1 MFIVTGGAG
10 FIGSNYVINL
20 VKNHKNKVINI
31 DKLTYAGSYKNIK
44 LLEKN
49 KNYRFVKANIG
60 NSKIISKI
68 LKNNKPRF
76 IINFAAETHVDRS
89 ISNPEKFFNT
99 NLLHSF
105 NFFYEI
111 YNYWK
116 NLDSI
121 SKKRFRFLQIST
133 DEVYGSLK
141 NNEKPFKEDNL
152 LKPNNPYSS
161 SKAAFDNLIRGYTKT
176 FGMPV
181 LITRCSNNYGPRQ
194 NPEKLIPLCI
204 KNLINKK
211 NIPVYG
217 NGMQIRDWINVS
229 DHCEAINKVLHKGKI
244 GEIYNIGG
252 SNEKIN
258 LKLILMIC
266 KIFDEINN
274 KENFSHISLIKH
286 IKDRLGHDKR
296 YSINSSKIRRELN
309 WRPKISFNEGIKKT
323 IKWYLKNY
331 NWK

>member
-10 FIGSNYVINL
+10 FIGSNYVIDL
-20 VKNHKNKVINI
+20 VKNRKNKVINI
-31 DKLTYAGSYKNIK
+31 DRLTYAGNYKNIK
-44 LLEKN
+44 FLEKN
-49 KNYRFVKANIG
+49 KNYRFVKTNIG
-60 NSKIISKI
+60 NRKIISNI
-68 LKNNKPRF
+68 LKKNKPKF
-76 IINFAAETHVDRS
+76 IINFAAETHVDKS
-89 ISNPEKFFNT
+89 ISDPEKFFNT

-105 NFFYEI
+105 NFFYEV
-111 YNYWK
+111 YNYWRK
-116 NLDSI
+116 LDPI
-121 SKKRFRFLQIST
+121 SKRKFKFLQIST

-141 NNEKPFKEDNL
+141 KNGKPFKEDNL

-161 SKAAFDNLIRGYTKT
+161 SKAAFDNLIRGYSKT

-217 NGMQIRDWINVS
+217 NGLQIRDWINVS
-229 DHCEAINKVLHKGKI
+229 DHCEAINKVLHRGKI
-244 GEIYNIGG
+244 GEIYNIGS

-258 LKLILMIC
+258 LNLIKIIC
-266 KIFDEINN
+266 KIFDEIDS
-274 KENFSHISLIKH
+274 KKKFSHISLIKH
-286 IKDRLGHDKR
+286 VKDRLGHDKR

-309 WRPKISFNEGIKKT
+309 WKPKISFNEGIKKT

>member
-10 FIGSNYVINL
+10 FIGSNYVIDL
-20 VKNHKNKVINI
+20 VKKRKNKVINI
-31 DKLTYAGSYKNIK
+31 DKLTYAGNYKNIK

-49 KNYRFVKANIG
+49 KNYRFVKTNIG
-60 NSKIISKI
+60 NRKIISNI
-68 LKNNKPRF
+68 LKKNKPRF
-76 IINFAAETHVDRS
+76 IVNFAAETHVDKS
-89 ISNPEKFFNT
+89 ISNPKKFFNT

-105 NFFYEI
+105 NFFYEV
-111 YNYWK
+111 YSYWK

-121 SKKRFRFLQIST
+121 SKEKFRFLQIST

-141 NNEKPFKEDNL
+141 KNEKPFKESDL

-161 SKAAFDNLIRGYTKT
+161 SKAAFDNLIRGYSKT

-217 NGMQIRDWINVS
+217 NGLQIRDWINVS
-229 DHCEAINKVLHKGKI
+229 DHCEAINKVLHRGKI

-252 SNEKIN
+252 SNEKVN
-258 LKLILMIC
+258 LNLIKIIC
-266 KIFDEINN
+266 KIFDENDS
-274 KENFSHISLIKH
+274 KKKFSHISLIKH
-286 IKDRLGHDKR
+286 VKDRLGHDKR
-296 YSINSSKIRRELN
+296 YSINSSKIRSELS
-309 WRPKISFNEGIKKT
+309 WKPKVSFNEGIKKT

>member
-10 FIGSNYVINL
+10 FIGSNYVIDL

-76 IINFAAETHVDRS
+76 IINFAAETHVDKS

-121 SKKRFRFLQIST
+121 SKKKFRFLQIST

-141 NNEKPFKEDNL
+141 NNEK
-152 LKPNNPYSS
+152 
-161 SKAAFDNLIRGYTKT
+161 T
-176 FGMPV
+176 F
-181 LITRCSNNYGPRQ
+181 
-194 NPEKLIPLCI
+194 
-204 KNLINKK
+204 
-211 NIPVYG
+211 
-217 NGMQIRDWINVS
+217 
-229 DHCEAINKVLHKGKI
+229 
-244 GEIYNIGG
+244 
-252 SNEKIN
+252 
-258 LKLILMIC
+258 
-266 KIFDEINN
+266 
-274 KENFSHISLIKH
+274 
-286 IKDRLGHDKR
+286 
-296 YSINSSKIRRELN
+296 
-309 WRPKISFNEGIKKT
+309 
-323 IKWYLKNY
+323 
-331 NWK
+331 